1 MFGRHF
7 HPDAI
12 RDNKPSIA
20 KASKRKLFSPKGRRS
35 PNAAK
40 KDYKVYAGVKRTDN
54 FISSNVI
61 DPNVPLVDF
70 KGLDSTFSNQE
81 DDFLSRD
88 SVNLKILNSP
98 SPSR

>member
-1 MFGRHF
+1 M
-7 HPDAI
+7 
-12 RDNKPSIA
+12 
-20 KASKRKLFSPKGRRS
+20 
-35 PNAAK
+35 
-40 KDYKVYAGVKRTDN
+40 DN
-54 FISSNVI
+54 FISSNVK
-61 DPNVPLVDF
+61 DSNVPLVNF